1 MRHPPIVY
9 SSLVSHKNR
18 AGDELAAFATTMR
31 SLGYDP
37 RILRGDLGG
46 EFDNSKFRK
55 QAADLGMK
63 VEYVSAE
70 RHVNSAE
77 GAHLRIADV
86 MRANNALTRGVLDLK
101 FWGYSYMYA
110 VNQINIAGGYF
121 GADEDLTG
129 CAPYGSLVAYYDLD
143 LPKNQARASL
153 GVYIGRRRDAGPGA
167 TWVVPPPSPAAS
179 NPTCAACG
187 PQPPFASWWH
197 PANSSKAS
205 RSPTLHALCASPTP
219 RPQASSITRRQRA
232 PTGPPPSE
240 TPNTI

>member
-1 MRHPPIVY
+1 
-9 SSLVSHKNR
+9 
-18 AGDELAAFATTMR
+18 MR

-101 FWGYSYMYA
+101 IWGYSYMFA

-167 TWVVPPPSPAAS
+167 SWVVSTPEPGGIQSDLRRVRTTAS
-179 NPTCAACG
+179 LRFLVAPG
-187 PQPPFASWWH
+187 E
-197 PANSSKAS
+197 
-205 RSPTLHALCASPTP
+205 RP
-219 RPQASSITRRQRA
+219 RPVAGRHSTLYARARPLDRKPRRSHAVSARLQRQMSF
-232 PTGPPPSE
+232 PKVTDFRFEVQYVKSE
-240 TPNTI
+240 MKCVRMV